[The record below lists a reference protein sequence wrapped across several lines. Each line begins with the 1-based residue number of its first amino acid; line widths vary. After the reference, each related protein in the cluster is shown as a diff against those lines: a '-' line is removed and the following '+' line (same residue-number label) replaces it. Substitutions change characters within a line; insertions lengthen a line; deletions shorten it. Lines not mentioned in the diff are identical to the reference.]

1 MVTARRQ
8 HIETLSP
15 VLDGSGGGSRCDEGV
30 AATKTRGMARIAAE
44 QYALAEAVNIP
55 GATLAEWYQ
64 RQLSDQRGYVNRLEK
79 ALKAAQADPRLEDRA
94 SPMWKT
100 YWTLDARYR
109 YAFETLG
116 LLAKREHVL
125 VCPVDGIAG
134 VDLPEEWRV
143 GLSLRGLLTGED
155 ATTWER
161 YCEGHSGTIELTAKK
176 LHAEWDRG

>member
-64 RQLSDQRGYVNRLEK
+64 RQVAWQRENVNRLER
-79 ALKAAQADPRLEDRA
+79 ALRAAHADPKLEDRA
-94 SPMWKT
+94 SPAWRT
-100 YWTLDARYR
+100 YWMLDARYR
-109 YAFETLG
+109 YGVETLG

-125 VCPVDGIAG
+125 VCTIDGIAG
-134 VDLPEEWRV
+134 VDELPEEWRV

-155 ATTWER
+155 RFTWER
-161 YCEGHSGTIELTAKK
+161 FCEAHSGSVETMAKN
-176 LHAEWDRG
+176 LYEEWKR